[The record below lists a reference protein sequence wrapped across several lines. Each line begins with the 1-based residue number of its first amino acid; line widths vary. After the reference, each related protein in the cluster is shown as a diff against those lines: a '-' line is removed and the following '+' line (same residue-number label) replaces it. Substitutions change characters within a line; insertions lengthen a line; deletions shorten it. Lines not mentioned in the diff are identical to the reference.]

1 MEKIIVPDN
10 DAGMRLDLFLSM
22 RTDLSRSGASILI
35 KNELVKVNGN
45 KILKKYILKPGD
57 EVTYEKPK
65 PVPSEIVPEDIPLD
79 IIYEDPY
86 LLVVNKP
93 AGMVVH
99 PSAGNNSKTLV
110 NALMSHCKGTLSGIN
125 GVIRPGIVHRLDKD
139 TSGLLIV
146 AKTDEAH
153 IGLAKQIK
161 EHSFLR
167 IYNAIVL
174 GKYKEKTGEINLP
187 IGRDPKNRKR
197 MAVTEKNSRN
207 ALTLY
212 RVLEEY
218 SGYSLVEFELKTGRT
233 HQIRV
238 HSAYMGH
245 PVAGDPVYLP
255 QKMRKNAG
263 GQYLHAKKIGFI
275 HPISLQYL
283 EFDSQLPERFFSFI
297 SKIRNI

>member
-93 AGMVVH
+93 VGMVVH

-212 RVLEEY
+212 RVMEEY

>member
-10 DAGMRLDLFLSM
+10 DAGMRLVLSM

-212 RVLEEY
+212 RVMEEY

>member
-35 KNELVKVNGN
+35 KNEFVKVNGN

-212 RVLEEY
+212 RVMEEY

-275 HPISLQYL
+275 HPISQQYL

>member
-212 RVLEEY
+212 RVMEEY

>member
-79 IIYEDPY
+79 IIYKDPY

-212 RVLEEY
+212 RVMEEY
-218 SGYSLVEFELKTGRT
+218 SEYSLVEFELKTGRT

>member
-79 IIYEDPY
+79 IIYKDPY

-212 RVLEEY
+212 RVMEEY

>member
-174 GKYKEKTGEINLP
+174 GKYKEKKGEINLP

-212 RVLEEY
+212 RVMEEY

>member
-35 KNELVKVNGN
+35 KNEFVKVNGN
-45 KILKKYILKPGD
+45 KILKKYILRPGD
-57 EVTYEKPK
+57 EVTYEKPE
-65 PVPSEIVPEDIPLD
+65 PVPSKIVPEDIPLD

-238 HSAYMGH
+238 HSAYIGH

-275 HPISLQYL
+275 HPISQQYL

>member
-212 RVLEEY
+212 RVMEEY

-255 QKMRKNAG
+255 QKMSKKAG

>member
-1 MEKIIVPDN
+1 
-10 DAGMRLDLFLSM
+10 
-22 RTDLSRSGASILI
+22 
-35 KNELVKVNGN
+35 
-45 KILKKYILKPGD
+45 
-57 EVTYEKPK
+57 
-65 PVPSEIVPEDIPLD
+65 
-79 IIYEDPY
+79 
-86 LLVVNKP
+86 
-93 AGMVVH
+93 
-99 PSAGNNSKTLV
+99 
-110 NALMSHCKGTLSGIN
+110 
-125 GVIRPGIVHRLDKD
+125 
-139 TSGLLIV
+139 
-146 AKTDEAH
+146 
-153 IGLAKQIK
+153 
-161 EHSFLR
+161 
-167 IYNAIVL
+167 
-174 GKYKEKTGEINLP
+174 
-187 IGRDPKNRKR
+187 

-238 HSAYMGH
+238 HSAYIGH

-275 HPISLQYL
+275 HPISQQYL

>member
-65 PVPSEIVPEDIPLD
+65 PVPSEIVTEDIPLD

-212 RVLEEY
+212 RVMEEY